1 MGFTSEGDRY
11 SSIGKTRFL
20 PEIELNDA
28 PIKSWLRHSLGME
41 IFNTKIGLSIV
52 TVIGSSSLRDEL
64 PDYRAQGIG
73 YDRQHLKN
81 FGR

>member
-1 MGFTSEGDRY
+1 VGFTLEGDRY

-28 PIKSWLRHSLGME
+28 PIKSWLSHSLGME

-52 TVIGSSSLRDEL
+52 TVIGSL
-64 PDYRAQGIG
+64 PCAMNSRITGRRVLDMIG
-73 YDRQHLKN
+73 SI
-81 FGR
+81 